1 MLIPS
6 PAWAQS
12 NFEGSLPGGRTAMMG
27 GAAVA
32 LGADE
37 ATAFMNPAGI
47 TRIPGQSF
55 SFSTFALQ
63 VGNRTIQNALDPN
76 KRLGVEDP
84 SVGQTQLRIIP
95 NSFCLFLNGP
105 PKDQYSRRSRHKYA
119 MCASATERER
129 LDFAQNRID
138 SSFSGNQIS
147 GVGHSTR
154 MDFVRSTLALAWG
167 LELGH
172 GTSLGV
178 TWRVDNSRFQ
188 DSTVAK
194 AYAAQDMVGSL
205 QGLDL
210 ARNAW
215 SWDTSLVLGVTSSIS
230 RTVTLG
236 ASFST
241 PSQHIF
247 GSYTAVGSLSIS
259 NGVTALIQDE
269 GDFRYNIPASIR
281 LGLGFTWPRLTV
293 EVNGSFYGPQ
303 AQRARANFDRTGTFF
318 TADQNS
324 DHGTERDSV
333 AERGKPVTN
342 LAAGAEFFMER
353 DFSIVGGVQTDFSGI
368 YNRQDTEFSDV
379 LFRQSKDT
387 IFGALG
393 VSSYGSLGK
402 LLIGVRG
409 SYSWGSVL
417 IADPSATIPNFVA
430 LPQNDWTLTLILSG
444 RISFRAVRDTAV
456 RVATPIAGAIDDEDE
471 ELE

>member
-6 PAWAQS
+6 PARAQS

-55 SFSTFALQ
+55 SFSTFALR
-63 VGNRTIQNALDPN
+63 VGNSSIRTALDPN
-76 KRLGVEDP
+76 RRLGIEDP
-84 SVGQTQLRIIP
+84 SVGQTQLRILP

-105 PKDQYSRRSRHKYA
+105 PKDKYSRRSRHKYA
-119 MCASATERER
+119 MCAASTEREQ

-138 SSFSGNQIS
+138 SSFNGQTIS
-147 GVGHSTR
+147 GVGHSTA
-154 MDFVRSTLALAWG
+154 MEFVRSTLALAWG
-167 LELGH
+167 LELGQ

-178 TWRVDNSRFQ
+178 TWRVDNSRFK
-188 DSTVAK
+188 DNTIATS
-194 AYAAQDMVGSL
+194 YAAQDTVGSL

-247 GSYTAVGSLSIS
+247 GSYTAIGSLSIS
-259 NGVTALIQDE
+259 NGVTGLVQDV
-269 GDFRYNIPASIR
+269 GDFRYSTPASLR

-293 EVNGSFYGPQ
+293 EVNANFYGPQ

-318 TADQNS
+318 TADRYS
-324 DHGTERDSV
+324 LHETERDSV

-368 YNRQDTEFSDV
+368 YDRQDTEFADV
-379 LFRQSKDT
+379 LFRQNKDT

-402 LLIGVRG
+402 LLLGVRG

-430 LPQNDWTLTLILSG
+430 LPQTSWTLTLIMAG

-456 RVATPIAGAIDDEDE
+456 RVATPIAGAMDVDDEDSE
-471 ELE
+471 

>member
-1 MLIPS
+1 MLLPGQ
-6 PAWAQS
+6 AQAQS
-12 NFEGSLPGGRTAMMG
+12 NFESSLPGGRTAMMG

-63 VGNRTIQNALDPN
+63 VGNRTVNGALDPEQ
-76 KRLGVEDP
+76 RLGVADA

-105 PKDQYSRRSRHKYA
+105 PKDKYSRRSRHKYA
-119 MCASATERER
+119 MCAAATERER
-129 LDFAQNRID
+129 LDFSQNRID
-138 SSFSGNQIS
+138 SGFGERAIS

-167 LELGH
+167 LELGAS
-172 GTSLGV
+172 TSLGV

-188 DSTVAK
+188 DSTIAT
-194 AYAAQDMVGSL
+194 AYAAEDAVGRM
-205 QGLDL
+205 QGIDL

-247 GSYTAVGSLSIS
+247 GSYTGVGTVSSS
-259 NGVTALIQDE
+259 DGETRLIQDV
-269 GDFRYNIPASIR
+269 GDFRYNTPASLR

-303 AQRARANFDRTGTFF
+303 SQRARANFDRTE
-318 TADQNS
+318 TAFSIDAS
-324 DHGTERDSV
+324 SAHDTVRDSV
-333 AERGKPVTN
+333 QERGRPITN
-342 LAAGAEFFMER
+342 VAAGAEFFLER
-353 DFSIVGGVQTDFSGI
+353 DFSIVSGVQTDFSGI
-368 YNRQDTEFSDV
+368 YARQDSLIEDV
-379 LFRQSKDT
+379 LFRQNKDT
-387 IFGALG
+387 ILAALG
-393 VSSYGSLGK
+393 VSSYGSLGR

-409 SYSWGSVL
+409 TYSWGEAL
-417 IADPSATIPNFVA
+417 IADPSADVPHFVA
-430 LPQNDWTLTLILSG
+430 LSQHDWTLTLILSG

-456 RVATPIAGAIDDEDE
+456 RVATPLKDAMDNADE